1 MAVTIARLAA
11 VLALAFA
18 TPAVAALSPD
28 ELARAGAHPSAHVA
42 LPASLRFATATGGTA
57 TLDAVAAGH
66 PLVLIFADYTCTHIC
81 APGLM
86 MSAAALKGTGLA
98 PGDDYRVAV
107 IGLDPKDS
115 AADARTMAAK
125 MTVDPAITRA
135 TTFLIGDA
143 RVTNAAA
150 KALGY
155 GYVYD
160 PDGDQFAHD
169 ASVYVFAPDG
179 RLSAMLP
186 ELGLIPTTLRAAL
199 DGASVPPPSFAAQVA
214 HLCYGFAAAHGR
226 YGRAIVIAMQALSA
240 LLLVGLG
247 AFLLKRRQPA

>member
-1 MAVTIARLAA
+1 MIARLLAA
-11 VLALAFA
+11 IALALA

-28 ELARAGAHPSAHVA
+28 DLARAGAHPPAQA
-42 LPASLRFATATGGTA
+42 TLPGALRFATDTGRVT
-57 TLDAVAAGH
+57 TLAAVADGH
-66 PLVLIFADYTCTHIC
+66 PLVLIFADYTCSHIC

-86 MSAAALKGTGLA
+86 MTAAALKGTGLA
-98 PGDDYRVAV
+98 ADADYRVAV

-115 AADARTMAAK
+115 AADARAMATK

-135 TTFLIGDA
+135 TTFLLGDA
-143 RVTNAAA
+143 RATPAAA

-179 RLSAMLP
+179 SLSAMLP

-199 DGASVPPPSFAAQVA
+199 DGASVPAPSFAAQVA

-226 YGRAIVIAMQALSA
+226 YGRPIVIAMQALSA